1 MRRDRLL
8 LGLLTVL
15 AIAAGWWLASGAG
28 APARD
33 VNATNGEDL
42 EAVEARL
49 FERLDREARER
60 HLPGLEAR
68 PRGEG
73 VLRGKVL
80 HHVPEVGIRPLTDVV
95 VRVYWRADATFD
107 PATAPEEASPEGRAM
122 ARTDADGAF
131 VFERLPAFTGGVLVL
146 RHAPYRDVQRRG
158 VHVRVGETTDLGEL
172 LLGAPTSL
180 RGEVVDARGRPL
192 EGARVQAFAARPGTG
207 DAFDLRRGLLELQE
221 GGVPLADVEVD
232 RFGEF
237 VLDDLPPGTY
247 TLRASARGHAT
258 GFRGGVVVSL
268 DEHGSAVRMVLDEGA
283 GFRGRVRET
292 GGQGLVGARVIAVA
306 LPSGGEV
313 RVDRV
318 ETTSGPDGVYELD
331 VLVPGMRY
339 FLEAAHP
346 DHAPAGTFVVATT
359 GFLQRDLVLEASGR
373 VQGVIREAETGKPVP
388 YAEVTLASGSL
399 AGVSPLS
406 ATADGDGKY
415 VFPHAHPGPVLLFL
429 ARAPGFVQTDEADL
443 KGLGGLVV
451 EAGGLLEID
460 RELVAGG
467 EVTGTVTDL
476 AGRAVPYATVG
487 LTERRARWRGER
499 TTTTDLQGAW
509 RLAGIRAG
517 EHVLRVDATGFAP
530 LVEDAD
536 VKVVMPDPP
545 GPIVRDVQL
554 DDGAVLTG
562 QVRTEEKAP
571 VSGAVV
577 RVEVDGDRRARERV
591 AGRQAVT
598 HPDGSYRLGG
608 LPSDVAITL
617 VVQHASH
624 AAARQG
630 PIRLLAGQVRTVD
643 VTLDQGARLVGRV
656 EDPDGRQIEGARV
669 RWGVVRPEDE
679 GELRDAFRADALLGT
694 RSISTDAAGTFAI
707 EGLEPGRHVVKIERE
722 GYGTWYRHDIAVP
735 QDGDPAPVVAV
746 LPPAMAIEGVVR
758 GESGSVAVGAFVY
771 AREPRA
777 DGEPRVADGRV
788 RALVSGET
796 DAAGRFRLEPL
807 APGTYEVVVWYAAGF
822 VAEAQD
828 HRDARVRKAGVTAGT
843 RNVVFELLPW
853 PPPDAGG
860 G

>member
-1 MRRDRLL
+1 MHRDRWLL
-8 LGLLTVL
+8 VLLTAL

-28 APARD
+28 TPGGDVPASD
-33 VNATNGEDL
+33 GEDL

-49 FERLDREARER
+49 FERLGREADARR
-60 HLPGLEAR
+60 LPGLEAR

-73 VLRGKVL
+73 VLRGTVL
-80 HHVPEVGIRPLTDVV
+80 HHVPEVGVRPLTDVI
-95 VRVYWRADATFD
+95 VRVYWRSDAALEG
-107 PATAPEEASPEGRAM
+107 PAAPDEASPEGRAT
-122 ARTDADGAF
+122 ARTDAEGTF
-131 VFERLPAFTGGVLVL
+131 VFQRLPAFTGGVLVL

-158 VHVRVGETTDLGEL
+158 VHVRVGETTDLGEI

-207 DAFDLRRGLLELQE
+207 DGFDLRRGLLELQE
-221 GGVPLADVEVD
+221 GAVALADVEVD

-258 GFRGGVVVSL
+258 AFRGGVVVSL

-283 GFRGRVRET
+283 GFRGRVRES
-292 GGQGLVGARVIAVA
+292 GGRGLMGARVIAVA
-306 LPSGGEV
+306 LPAGGEV

-346 DHAPAGTFVVATT
+346 DHAPSGTFVVATT
-359 GFLQRDLVLEASGR
+359 GFLERDFVLEASGR
-373 VQGVIREAETGKPVP
+373 VQGVIRDAETGKPVP

-406 ATADGDGKY
+406 TTADGAGQY

-467 EVTGTVTDL
+467 EVTGTVRDQ
-476 AGRAVPYATVG
+476 AGRVVPYATVG

-499 TTTTDLQGAW
+499 TTTTDLGGAY

-517 EHVLRVDATGFAP
+517 EHVLRVDATGYAP
-530 LVEDAD
+530 LVADAD
-536 VKVVMPDPP
+536 VKVVMPPAATS
-545 GPIVRDVQL
+545 IVHDVVL

-562 QVRTEEKAP
+562 RVRTEENAP
-571 VSGAVV
+571 VSGAVA

-608 LPSDVAITL
+608 LPAGVPITL

-624 AAARQG
+624 AAARKG
-630 PIRLLAGQVRTVD
+630 PYRLQAGQVMPVD
-643 VTLDQGARLVGRV
+643 ITLDQGARLVGRA
-656 EDPDGRQIEGARV
+656 EDPDGRPIERARV

-694 RSISTDAAGTFAI
+694 RSLGTDALGGFVI
-707 EGLEPGRHVVKIERE
+707 EGLEPGRHVVKVEHE
-722 GYGTWYRHDIAVP
+722 GYGTWYRHDVMVP
-735 QDGDPAPVVAV
+735 AEDDPPPLVAV
-746 LPPAMAIEGVVR
+746 LQPALAIEGVVR
-758 GESGSVAVGAFVY
+758 GEGGGVAAGAFVY
-771 AREPRA
+771 AREPRG

-807 APGTYEVVVWYAAGF
+807 APGLYEVVVWYAAGF

-828 HRDARVRKAGVTAGT
+828 HRDARVRKAGVNAGA

-853 PPPDAGG
+853 PPPDPGG